1 MFRKLLSTALG
12 LSLLFVPEV
21 KARDTFD
28 EHKVLWDSLER
39 AGVSILLNDTNL
51 CDNGASGMYSPA
63 HRILVVC
70 QDERLPL
77 TTREVEWTPNDFDTL
92 RHEAHHVLQDCLDGF
107 NNDTIVPLFRDDNL
121 KEFVT
126 TALTQRQ
133 ISSIIKTYKEAGADA
148 DVIRTELEAFAVAH
162 TVSPGTIAQSIDK
175 TCQV

>member
-1 MFRKLLSTALG
+1 MFRKLVSTALG

-21 KARDTFD
+21 KARDSFD

-77 TTREVEWTPNDFDTL
+77 TTREVEWTANDFDTL

-121 KEFVT
+121 REFVNN
-126 TALTQRQ
+126 ALTEKQ
-133 ISSIIKTYKEAGADA
+133 IGSIIKTYREVGGDD
-148 DVIRTELEAFAVAH
+148 DVIRTELEAFAVAAS
-162 TVSPGTIAQSIDK
+162 VSPGTIAQSIDK

>member
-1 MFRKLLSTALG
+1 MFRKLVSTALG

-21 KARDTFD
+21 KAIESQD
-28 EHKVLWDSLER
+28 HKVLLDSLER
-39 AGVSILLNDTNL
+39 ANVSVLLNDTNL
-51 CDNGASGMYSPA
+51 CDGGVSGMYSPS

-77 TTREVEWTPNDFDTL
+77 TTREVEWTDNDYDTL

-107 NNDTIVPLFRDDNL
+107 NNDTIVPLFTDDNL

-126 TALTQRQ
+126 NALTNKQ
-133 ISSIIKTYKEAGADA
+133 ISSIIRTYKEQGTDA
-148 DVIRTELEAFAVAH
+148 DVIRTELEAFAVAR

-175 TCQV
+175 TCQI